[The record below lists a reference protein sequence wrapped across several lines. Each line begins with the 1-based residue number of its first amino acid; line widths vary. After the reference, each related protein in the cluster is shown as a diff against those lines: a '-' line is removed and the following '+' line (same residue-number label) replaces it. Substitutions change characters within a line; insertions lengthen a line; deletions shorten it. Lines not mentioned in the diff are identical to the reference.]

1 MDMVVANL
9 LKRKINF
16 RLTREENCYCEKKL
30 QYTSMLINKLNIGV
44 RHTHWVYMNSIRPF
58 IVHFISTFVTEESER
73 IDYISVYVEWWILR
87 EGVDIFRDTIMT
99 MSLNNP
105 KVGIQQFPSNTY
117 PTIYS
122 VPEPE
127 MNESFKIKVVF
138 RIGMPTIR
146 PDRRRPSMEEESDVS
161 DDEEE
166 PYTPPVETYRQDCCV
181 VCLESKPNILYLD
194 CMHIAICDSCDRLK
208 KTNRYNCDVCRSEI
222 SKRVKI

>member
-16 RLTREENCYCEKKL
+16 RLRREENHYREKRL
-30 QYTSMLINKLNIGV
+30 QYMSMLINKLNIGV

-73 IDYISVYVEWWILR
+73 IDYISVHVEWWILR

-105 KVGIQQFPSNTY
+105 KVGIQQFPSNTD

-122 VPEPE
+122 IPEPE
-127 MNESFKIKVVF
+127 MNESFKIMVVF
-138 RIGMPTIR
+138 IIHMPTII
-146 PDRRRPSMEEESDVS
+146 PDWWREEEES
-161 DDEEE
+161 DEEE
-166 PYTPPVETYRQDCCV
+166 PYTPPVKTYRQDCCV

-194 CMHIAICDSCDRLK
+194 CMNIAICDSCDRLK
-208 KTNRYNCDVCRSEI
+208 KTNRYDCDVCRAEI
-222 SKRVKI
+222 FKRVKI